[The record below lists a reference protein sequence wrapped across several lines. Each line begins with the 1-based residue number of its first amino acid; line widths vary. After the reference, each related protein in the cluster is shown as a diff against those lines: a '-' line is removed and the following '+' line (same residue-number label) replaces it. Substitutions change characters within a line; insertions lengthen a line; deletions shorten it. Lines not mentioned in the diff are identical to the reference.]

1 MGLGLFEWISMT
13 YVFSAL
19 ILGLGVTLHSL
30 VSEHLPRKWRLR

>member
-1 MGLGLFEWISMT
+1 MRLGLFEWISMA

-30 VSEHLPRKWRLR
+30 VSEHLPKKWKIR